1 MVMSSHPETR
11 NPREDKMRNIEEA
24 DEKAMSMRL
33 RILKERHQ
41 ALDDEIDEANEKNYL
56 TAREQ
61 MRIKELKVRRLRL
74 RDLIDTMERE
84 GVSS

>member
-1 MVMSSHPETR
+1 
-11 NPREDKMRNIEEA
+11 MRNIEVA

>member
-1 MVMSSHPETR
+1 
-11 NPREDKMRNIEEA
+11 MRNIEEA

>member
-1 MVMSSHPETR
+1 MSSHPETR
-11 NPREDKMRNIEEA
+11 NPREDKMRNIEEE